1 MSTKRFVALVMAL
14 AMLFTLTAP
23 AFTFA
28 EGETS
33 YQITIESTSNGSVT
47 TQPAN
52 EAAEGE
58 EVTLTVSP
66 ADGYHLEALT
76 VKDASDQKVT
86 VTNNKFTMPAS
97 NVTIRATFE
106 ADPVPEEPAAEEPAN
121 EEPTDGGDE
130 SGDGGDAQATDLDQ
144 HENDRL
150 AEEGPAGGRVPDH
163 QARDAHGGG
172 GGEEGVLHAR
182 PPARRG
188 RKGQHQQPGAQ

>member
-86 VTNNKFTMPAS
+86 VTNNKFTMPAA
-97 NVTIRATFE
+97 NVTVSATFGVDQFTVTFVDDNGITVSSSSYNYGTP
-106 ADPVPEEPAAEEPAN
+106 ADEIVIPPGRERP
-121 EEPTDGGDE
+121 GCQ
-130 SGDGGDAQATDLDQ
+130 AQAPG
-144 HENDRL
+144 HR
-150 AEEGPAGGRVPDH
+150 
-163 QARDAHGGG
+163 
-172 GGEEGVLHAR
+172 GEDG
-182 PPARRG
+182 
-188 RKGQHQQPGAQ
+188 

>member
-1 MSTKRFVALVMAL
+1 MAL

-33 YQITIESTSNGSVT
+33 YKITIESTSNGSVT

-97 NVTIRATFE
+97 DVTVSATFE
-106 ADPVPEEPAAEEPAN
+106 ADPVAEEPA
-121 EEPTDGGDE
+121 EEPV
-130 SGDGGDAQATDLDQ
+130 
-144 HENDRL
+144 
-150 AEEGPAGGRVPDH
+150 EGPAPS
-163 QARDAHGGG
+163 
-172 GGEEGVLHAR
+172 
-182 PPARRG
+182 PP
-188 RKGQHQQPGAQ
+188 